1 MSCLVSIVIPTRNR
15 VRQLHRALESCVR
28 QSHPEIEV
36 LVVDD
41 GSDSLDYIESL
52 KSYFPS
58 RVYFFALP
66 ENKGGSYARNFGI
79 EKTVGDYVL
88 FLDSD
93 DELDPDAIAKHLEF
107 RSAHG
112 GLELAITY
120 GRGRRVSIDE
130 SGSRKS
136 GEIYPDRGLNQGE
149 RVGEY
154 LFSLEGK
161 IFTPSMMVPRVLLN
175 RLRFNEGLRRHQDYG
190 FVFDASRRDG
200 VSFCYIDQVVFNWI
214 SDYADEGAKAKGINL
229 DVSQT
234 FLNHYLPLMT
244 SRELRLYLRN
254 IASSVA
260 VAGRDPIGFYRLCS
274 QYYTRPKAV
283 YVTVISFVNVFA
295 RRVYVKLFKR

>member
-1 MSCLVSIVIPTRNR
+1 MNCLVSIVIPTRNR
-15 VRQLHRALESCVR
+15 VRQLRRALESCVR

-52 KSYFPS
+52 RSDFPE
-58 RVYFFALP
+58 RVYFFSLP

-79 EKTVGDYVL
+79 DKAVGQYVL

-93 DELDPDAIAKHLEF
+93 DELDPDAVAKHLEF
-107 RSAHG
+107 RSAHA

-120 GRGRRVSIDE
+120 GRGQRVSIDE
-130 SGSRKS
+130 SGRRKS
-136 GEIYPDRGLNQGE
+136 GEIYPHRGLNQGE

-161 IFTPSMMVPRVLLN
+161 IFTPSMLVPRVLLK
-175 RLRFNEGLRRHQDYG
+175 RLRFNERLRRHQDYG
-190 FVFDASRRDG
+190 FVFDAAQREG

-214 SDYADEGAKAKGINL
+214 SDYADEGAKGKGINL
-229 DVSQT
+229 DVSQV
-234 FLNHYLPLMT
+234 FLSLYLPLMT
-244 SRELRLYLRN
+244 SRELRLYLVN

-260 VAGRDPIGFYRLCS
+260 VAGRDPVGFYRLCS
-274 QYYTRPKAV
+274 QYYAPPKAV
-283 YVTVISFVNVFA
+283 YVTVISFVHAFA